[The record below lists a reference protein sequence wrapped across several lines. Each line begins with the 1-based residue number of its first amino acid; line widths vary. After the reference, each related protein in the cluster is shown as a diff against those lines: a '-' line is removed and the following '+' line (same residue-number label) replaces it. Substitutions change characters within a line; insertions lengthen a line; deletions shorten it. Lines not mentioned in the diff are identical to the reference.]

1 MAPDSSKPEPK
12 SFTFELSLSVL
23 NHLGRNLYRSFITV
37 LGEAVSNAWD
47 AEAKNVWIEID
58 KDGGSFVIKDDGDG
72 MTAVD
77 FQEKFLKIG
86 YSKRK
91 GSGERSK
98 GGRPFIGRKGIGKLA
113 LLSCADSIAVM
124 SCVKGGSWVGGV
136 IENAGLDKAILED
149 LKPSEYR
156 LLPLPADLLGKYSTG
171 HEQGTIIRFSG
182 VKGGI
187 RHTAEHLKKIVA
199 LYFRFS
205 LLDEHFN
212 IFIDGEKVTH
222 SDLKSLAES
231 TEFLWTLGERKDP
244 YVDDGLSAVKER
256 RALSGMAGTTGF
268 IASVIKPRDLS
279 IVGTGERVG
288 VDLFVN
294 GRLRERDV
302 LRHIPTARVAES
314 YLYGQ
319 LHVDG
324 MDSHDTDRFTS
335 SREGVVAGDPQFQQ
349 FLKDLRAAVEQ
360 VIKDWDAWR
369 RRHREDGD
377 PEDKSISPKERKS
390 LELFNV
396 VVKDYAPPPQAENKE
411 VVDRWIGELLEDA
424 KYNFISYADCFVSEN
439 LVRNLIV
446 EHKVALSKEAQR
458 DIAHY
463 RKKEDDGKKKGNI
476 SIELRRTKSDL
487 SYLDMDGLAYLV
499 EKSPGAPG
507 PVSQDA
513 DEYKPM
519 QDAVMHTALL
529 SEPAKKRL
537 SAVFDNISARVRK
550 LLYDG
555 PTGGGRAS
563 K

>member
-1 MAPDSSKPEPK
+1 MTPDSSKPEPG

-47 AEAKNVWIEID
+47 AEARNVWIEID

-72 MTAVD
+72 MTAAD

-91 GSGERSK
+91 ASGDRSK

-124 SCVKGGSWVGGV
+124 SRVKGGSWVGGV

-156 LLPLPADLLGKYSTG
+156 LLPLRAELLRKYSTG
-171 HEQGTIIRFSG
+171 HEQGTIICFSG

-205 LLDEHFN
+205 LLDGNFN
-212 IFIDGEKVTH
+212 IIIDGQRVTH
-222 SDLKSLAES
+222 LDLKSLSES
-231 TEFLWTLGERKDP
+231 TEFLWTLGDHKDP
-244 YVDDGLSAVKER
+244 YVDEGLTAVKEQK
-256 RALSGMAGTTGF
+256 ALGGMTGTAGF
-268 IASVIKPRDLS
+268 IASVAKPRDLS

-319 LHVDG
+319 LHVNG
-324 MDSHDTDRFTS
+324 LDSTDTDRFTS

-349 FLKDLRAAVEQ
+349 FLKDLRTAIEQ
-360 VIKDWDAWR
+360 VITDWDAWR
-369 RRHREDGD
+369 RKHRKDGD
-377 PEDKSISPKERKS
+377 PDDKSISKKERKS
-390 LELFNV
+390 RELFNAV
-396 VVKDYAPPPQAENKE
+396 AEDYVPPPRAEHKE
-411 VVDRWIGELLEDA
+411 VVDRWIDELLEDA
-424 KYNFISYADCFVSEN
+424 QYNFTSYADCFVSEN
-439 LVRNLIV
+439 LVRNLIF
-446 EHKVALSKEAQR
+446 EHKVALSKEAKR
-458 DIAHY
+458 DIARY
-463 RKKEDDGKKKGNI
+463 REKEDAAKKKGNI
-476 SIELRRTKSDL
+476 SIELRKTKSDL

-499 EKSPGAPG
+499 DKSPGAPR
-507 PVSQDA
+507 SLSKDA

-519 QDAVMHTALL
+519 RDAVMHTALL
-529 SEPAKKRL
+529 SDQAKKRL
-537 SAVFDNISARVRK
+537 SAVFDNISARVKK
-550 LLYDG
+550 LLFDG

>member
-1 MAPDSSKPEPK
+1 MATDSSKPE
-12 SFTFELSLSVL
+12 SSGFTFELSLSVL

-37 LGEAVSNAWD
+37 LGEAISNAWD

-58 KDGGSFVIKDDGDG
+58 KDVGSFVIKDDGDG
-72 MTAVD
+72 MTGAD

-91 GSGERSK
+91 ESGERSK

-124 SCVKGGSWVGGV
+124 SRVKRGSWVGGV
-136 IENAGLDKAILED
+136 IENVGLDKAILED

-156 LLPLPADLLGKYSTG
+156 LLPLPEELLRKYSKG
-171 HEQGTIIRFSG
+171 HEQGTIICFSG

-205 LLDEHFN
+205 LLDGNFN
-212 IFIDGEKVTH
+212 IFIDGQRVTH
-222 SDLKSLAES
+222 SDLKSLSES
-231 TEFLWTLGERKDP
+231 TEFLWTLGDHKDP
-244 YVDDGLSAVKER
+244 YVDEGLTGVKEQK
-256 RALSGMAGTTGF
+256 ALGGMTGTAGF
-268 IASVIKPRDLS
+268 IASVAKPRDLS

-302 LRHIPTARVAES
+302 LRHIPTARVAEN

-319 LHVDG
+319 LHVNG
-324 MDSHDTDRFTS
+324 LDSKDTDRFTS

-349 FLKDLRAAVEQ
+349 LLKDLRTAIEQ
-360 VIKDWDAWR
+360 VITDWDAWR
-369 RRHREDGD
+369 RKHRKDGD
-377 PEDKSISPKERKS
+377 PDDKSISRKERKS
-390 LELFNV
+390 RELFNAV
-396 VVKDYAPPPQAENKE
+396 AEDYVPPPRAEHKE
-411 VVDRWIGELLEDA
+411 VVDRWIDELLEDA
-424 KYNFISYADCFVSEN
+424 QYNFTSYADCFVSEN
-439 LVRNLIV
+439 LVRKLIV

-463 RKKEDDGKKKGNI
+463 QKKEDDGKKKGNI
-476 SIELRRTKSDL
+476 SIELRKTKSDL

-499 EKSPGAPG
+499 DKSPGAPRSL
-507 PVSQDA
+507 SQDA

-519 QDAVMHTALL
+519 RDAVMHTALL
-529 SEPAKKRL
+529 SDQAKKRL
-537 SAVFDNISARVRK
+537 STVFDNISARVKK
-550 LLYDG
+550 LLFDG
-555 PTGGGRAS
+555 LTGGGRAS